1 MLGRYHR
8 NLILYFSFLPPT
20 LILFFITIINFYHI
34 STPLSCR
41 SFLSNSL

>member
-20 LILFFITIINFYHI
+20 LFLIFVTFFYFFHI
-34 STPLSCR
+34 STP
-41 SFLSNSL
+41 FL